1 MLEKL
6 SEKEKEAIE
15 ILKKHGW
22 QIVMGPHLEDWDE
35 GQEIKSQGY
44 VESEISVDIAIIKE
58 NIEGGK

>member
-1 MLEKL
+1 MLDKL

-35 GQEIKSQGY
+35 GQEIKVRGY
-44 VESEISVDIAIIKE
+44 IESEIRVDIAIIKE
-58 NIEGGK
+58 NVEGGE

>member
-1 MLEKL
+1 MLDKL

-58 NIEGGK
+58 NIEEGK